1 MKFFNQFTGFS
12 ALLLAGTMG
21 FAACSS
27 DDEVADVNP
36 SYDGSSV
43 KAQFSINIPA
53 NATQSRMTS
62 GEAQE
67 VTDAFLGMKN
77 IKLFPLILTG
87 TEKVKDKK
95 PVGTTTLG
103 DIDATGDNSWTKS
116 SLHAKV
122 YNDVQFDLGVNHAVF
137 YGEAKHGTTEMSLT
151 PNYTQSTQSKFDDIT
166 FTLASSGSTDADEQS
181 KLLAILNGVD
191 AALTTNEKRGDVEI
205 QGIKTLHEAYRAQT
219 GAASNLTYKV
229 IAGSSAKIKAM
240 MTDLYN
246 SCETGKT
253 NNAEYKT
260 EYGNIQDKIKTYFT
274 VNSSGSLEY
283 ANGYPSDYPTGIPNG
298 AVAVQFDGSNSKFA
312 YTTSDNNNLGSN
324 FSMTTADKY
333 RKPSSLYYFADTE
346 IRTLNTEWLKN
357 SNNWTS
363 SVRNWS
369 DVVSAYEATGATS
382 VTPSTQSI
390 ILKDQVQYGVAA
402 LKTIVKLAN
411 ANTTNVLSDSR
422 NKTHQVVV
430 NGESK
435 LKMTGV
441 LVGGQPSSVKWNF
454 VPASAGNDV
463 VYDGVYHDIDGVG
476 IAEKDASQAL
486 IPNYT
491 LLLQNQDPSASARA
505 EKVKVAIEFE
515 NDMEDFYGHDD
526 MLISKG
532 TKFYLIAD
540 LDPTGKTLGDLKCVF
555 QKDYMTSA
563 TFTVTSLKNA
573 YSVVPDLRSPKLE
586 FGLSVDLSWQAGM
599 NFEVNIGGD
608 N

>member
-1 MKFFNQFTGFS
+1 MKLFNQMTGVS
-12 ALLLAGTMG
+12 ALLLAGAMG

-53 NATQSRMTS
+53 NTTQSRMTT

-67 VTDAFLGMKN
+67 VTDAFLGMQN
-77 IKLFPLILTG
+77 IKLFPLTLTG
-87 TEKVKDKK
+87 SETVPGKK
-95 PVGTTTLG
+95 PVGTNLGNITTAG
-103 DIDATGDNSWTKS
+103 ADSWTRP

-137 YGEAKHGTTEMSLT
+137 YGEAKHGTDEMSLT
-151 PNYTQSTQSKFDDIT
+151 PDYNKATFDGIT
-166 FTLASSGSTDADEQS
+166 FTLASSGSTDVDKQNG
-181 KLLAILNGVD
+181 LLEILNGVD
-191 AALTTNEKRGDVEI
+191 AALTANEKRGAVEI

-219 GAASNLTYKV
+219 GTASSLTYKV

-246 SCETGKT
+246 SCEKGKK
-253 NNAEYKT
+253 NNAEYAT
-260 EYGNIQDKIKTYFT
+260 EYGNIQVKIKTYFT
-274 VNSSGSLEY
+274 ENSGSLEY
-283 ANGYPSDYPTGIPNG
+283 ASGYPSDYPTGIPNG
-298 AVAVQFDGSNSKFA
+298 AVAVQFNGSVFA
-312 YTTSDNNNLGSN
+312 YTTSDINSGSN
-324 FSMTTADKY
+324 FNMTTADKY
-333 RKPSSLYYFADTE
+333 RKPSSLYYFADTD

-357 SNNWTS
+357 DNNWTS
-363 SVRNWS
+363 VSNWS
-369 DVVSAYEATGATS
+369 QVVSAYEATGATS

-402 LKTIVKLAN
+402 LKTVVKLA
-411 ANTTNVLSDSR
+411 AGNTNFELTDSR
-422 NKTHQVVV
+422 NKTHQVYQ
-430 NGESK
+430 GGTSK
-435 LKMTGV
+435 LKITGV

-454 VPASAGNDV
+454 VPAAKENYV
-463 VYDGVYHDIDGVG
+463 VYDGIYTNVNGVG
-476 IAEKDASQAL
+476 ITDNT
-486 IPNYT
+486 PNYT
-491 LLLQNQDPSASARA
+491 LLLQNQDPTTTA

-540 LDPTGKTLGDLKCVF
+540 LDPNAKTAQSGAAQCVF
-555 QKDYMTSA
+555 QQDYMTSA

-586 FGLSVDLSWQAGM
+586 FGLSVDLSWKAGM
-599 NFEVNIGGD
+599 DFEVSIGD
-608 N
+608 

>member
-1 MKFFNQFTGFS
+1 MKYFNQFTGFS

-62 GEAQE
+62 GQAQE
-67 VTDAFLGMKN
+67 ETNAFLGMKN

-87 TEKVKDKK
+87 TEEVKDKK
-95 PVGTTTLG
+95 PVGTTLG
-103 DIDATGDNSWTKS
+103 NIEATTGDNSWTIP

-137 YGEAKHGTTEMSLT
+137 YGEAIHGTTEMSLT
-151 PNYTQSTQSKFDDIT
+151 PNYPQSTQSTQSTQSKFDDIT
-166 FTLASSGSTDADEQS
+166 FTLASSGSTDDEKQS
-181 KLLAILNGVD
+181 KLLEILNGVD
-191 AALTTNEKRGDVEI
+191 EALTTNEKRGDVEI
-205 QGIKTLHEAYRAQT
+205 QGIKTLHQAYRANT
-219 GAASNLTYKV
+219 GTAQVPYKV

-246 SCETGKT
+246 SCKTGKT
-253 NNAEYKT
+253 NNAEYAT
-260 EYGNIQDKIKTYFT
+260 EYGKIQDKIITYFT
-274 VNSSGSLEY
+274 ENNGSLEY
-283 ANGYPSDYPTGIPNG
+283 RSGYPSDYPTGIPNG
-298 AVAVQFDGSNSKFA
+298 AVAVQFNGSKFA
-312 YTTSDNNNLGSN
+312 YTTSDINSGSN

-357 SNNWTS
+357 NDNWN
-363 SVRNWS
+363 SVNKWS
-369 DVVSAYEATGATS
+369 DVDSVYEKTGAKS

-430 NGESK
+430 NGDSK

-454 VPASAGNDV
+454 VPDSAENYV
-463 VYDGVYHDIDGVG
+463 VYDGVYHGNVGVG
-476 IAEKDASQAL
+476 IAGKDANQA

-491 LLLQNQDPSASARA
+491 LLLQNQDPSARA

-540 LDPTGKTLGDLKCVF
+540 LDPNGKTLGDLKCVF

-586 FGLSVDLSWQAGM
+586 FGLSVDLSWQTGM

>member
-1 MKFFNQFTGFS
+1 MKYFNQFTGFS

-53 NATQSRMTS
+53 NTTQGRMTT

-67 VTDAFLGMKN
+67 ETNAFLGMQN
-77 IKLFPLILTG
+77 IKLFPLTLTG
-87 TEKVKDKK
+87 SEKVPGKK
-95 PVGTTTLG
+95 PVGTTL
-103 DIDATGDNSWTKS
+103 DNIDSWTNGTV
-116 SLHAKV
+116 HAKV

-137 YGEAKHGTTEMSLT
+137 YGEAIHGTSEMSLT
-151 PNYTQSTQSKFDDIT
+151 PDYNKTSFDGIT
-166 FTLASSGSTDADEQS
+166 FTLASSGSIDVDKQN
-181 KLLAILNGVD
+181 KLLEILNGVD
-191 AALTTNEKRGDVEI
+191 AALTANEKRSDVEI

-219 GAASNLTYKV
+219 GTASSLTYKV

-246 SCETGKT
+246 SCKTGKT
-253 NNAEYKT
+253 NNVEYAT

-274 VNSSGSLEY
+274 ENNGSLEY
-283 ANGYPSDYPTGIPNG
+283 ASGYPSDYPTGIPNG
-298 AVAVQFDGSNSKFA
+298 AVAVQFNGSVFA
-312 YTTSDNNNLGSN
+312 YTTSDINSGSN
-324 FSMTTADKY
+324 FNMTTADKY
-333 RKPSSLYYFADTE
+333 RKPSSLYYFADTD
-346 IRTLNTEWLKN
+346 IRTLNTEWLKDN
-357 SNNWTS
+357 NNWT

-402 LKTIVKLAN
+402 LKTVVKLA
-411 ANTTNVLSDSR
+411 ADNTNFKLTDSR
-422 NKTHQVVV
+422 NKTYQVYQ
-430 NGESK
+430 NSTNK
-435 LKMTGV
+435 LKVTGV

-454 VPASAGNDV
+454 VPAAVENYV
-463 VYDGVYHDIDGVG
+463 VYDGIYTNVNGVG
-476 IAEKDASQAL
+476 ITDNT
-486 IPNYT
+486 PNYT
-491 LLLQNQDPSASARA
+491 LLLQNQVPSATA
-505 EKVKVAIEFE
+505 ENVKVAIEFE

-540 LDPTGKTLGDLKCVF
+540 LDPAAKTAQSGAAQCVF
-555 QKDYMTSA
+555 QQDYMTSA

-586 FGLSVDLSWQAGM
+586 FGLSVDLDWKTGM
-599 NFEVNIGGD
+599 DFNVSVE
-608 N
+608 

>member
-1 MKFFNQFTGFS
+1 MKYFNQFTGFS

-67 VTDAFLGMKN
+67 VTNAFLGMKN

-87 TEKVKDKK
+87 TEEVKDKK
-95 PVGTTTLG
+95 PVGTTLG
-103 DIDATGDNSWTKS
+103 NIDATGDNSWTRP

-137 YGEAKHGTTEMSLT
+137 YGEAIHGTTEMSLT
-151 PNYTQSTQSKFDDIT
+151 PDYTKSNFDGIT
-166 FTLASSGSTDADEQS
+166 FSLVSSGSTDDDKQS

-219 GAASNLTYKV
+219 GSALSPTYKV

-253 NNAEYKT
+253 NNAEYAT
-260 EYGNIQDKIKTYFT
+260 EYGNIQNEIKTYFT
-274 VNSSGSLEY
+274 ENSGSLEY
-283 ANGYPSDYPTGIPNG
+283 RSDYPSDYPTGIPNG
-298 AVAVQFDGSNSKFA
+298 AVAVQFTGSAFA
-312 YTTSDNNNLGSN
+312 YTISDINSGSN
-324 FSMTTADKY
+324 FNMTTADKY
-333 RKPSSLYYFADTE
+333 RKPSSLYYFADTD

-357 SNNWTS
+357 NNNWTS
-363 SVRNWS
+363 VNNWS

-402 LKTIVKLAN
+402 LKTIVKLAD

-430 NGESK
+430 NGDSK

-454 VPASAGNDV
+454 VPASAGNYV
-463 VYDGVYHDIDGVG
+463 VYDGVYHDIDTDNVGVG

-491 LLLQNQDPSASARA
+491 LLLQNQDPSATA

-540 LDPTGKTLGDLKCVF
+540 LDPTGKTTDNLKCVF

>member
-62 GEAQE
+62 GQAQE
-67 VTDAFLGMKN
+67 VPNAFLGMKN
-77 IKLFPLILTG
+77 INLFPLILTG

-95 PVGTTTLG
+95 PVGTTLG
-103 DIDATGDNSWTKS
+103 NIEATTGDNPWTIP

-137 YGEAKHGTTEMSLT
+137 YGEAIHGTTEMSLT
-151 PNYTQSTQSKFDDIT
+151 RDYNKDNFDGIT
-166 FTLASSGSTDADEQS
+166 FTLAPSGSTDEEKQS

-191 AALTTNEKRGDVEI
+191 EALTTNEERGDVKI

-253 NNAEYKT
+253 NNAEYAI
-260 EYGNIQDKIKTYFT
+260 EYGKIQGEIKKYFT
-274 VNSSGSLEY
+274 VNSGSLVY
-283 ANGYPSDYPTGIPNG
+283 DNDYPSDYPTGIPNG
-298 AVAVQFDGSNSKFA
+298 AVAVQFNGSKFV
-312 YTTSDNNNLGSN
+312 YTTSDINSGSN

-357 SNNWTS
+357 NNNWTAEIN
-363 SVRNWS
+363 NWS
-369 DVVSAYEATGATS
+369 DVVRAYNAGAKS

-402 LKTIVKLAN
+402 LKTIVKLADD
-411 ANTTNVLSDSR
+411 NTTVLSDSR
-422 NKTHQVVV
+422 NKTHQVVE
-430 NGESK
+430 NEESK

-454 VPASAGNDV
+454 VPASAKNNKYV
-463 VYDGVYHDIDGVG
+463 VYDGVYHGNVGVG

-491 LLLQNQDPSASARA
+491 LLLQNQDPSATATV

-540 LDPTGKTLGDLKCVF
+540 LDPSKITTDLKCVF

>member
-1 MKFFNQFTGFS
+1 MKYFNQFTGFS
-12 ALLLAGTMG
+12 ALLLAGTMS

-53 NATQSRMTS
+53 NTTQSRMTTD
-62 GEAQE
+62 EAQE
-67 VTDAFLGMKN
+67 EENAFLGMQN
-77 IKLFPLILTG
+77 IKLFPLTLTG
-87 TEKVKDKK
+87 SETVPGKK
-95 PVGTTTLG
+95 PVGTSLG
-103 DIDATGDNSWTKS
+103 AIDSWTNVAM
-116 SLHAKV
+116 HAKV

-137 YGEAKHGTTEMSLT
+137 YGEAKHRTNEMSLT
-151 PNYTQSTQSKFDDIT
+151 PDYNKTTFDGIT
-166 FTLASSGSTDADEQS
+166 FSLASSGSTDVDKQN
-181 KLLAILNGVD
+181 KLLEILNGVD
-191 AALTTNEKRGDVEI
+191 AALTTNEKRSNVEI

-219 GAASNLTYKV
+219 GTALSPTYKV

-246 SCETGKT
+246 SCEKGKT
-253 NNAEYKT
+253 NNDEYET
-260 EYGNIQDKIKTYFT
+260 EYGNIQNKIKTYFT
-274 VNSSGSLEY
+274 ENSGSLEY
-283 ANGYPSDYPTGIPNG
+283 LSDYPSDYPTGIPNG
-298 AVAVQFDGSNSKFA
+298 AVAVQFNGSVFA
-312 YTTSDNNNLGSN
+312 YTTSDINSGSN
-324 FSMTTADKY
+324 FNMTTADKY

-357 SNNWTS
+357 DKNWTS
-363 SVRNWS
+363 VSKWS
-369 DVVSAYEATGATS
+369 QVVAAYDAGDKS

-390 ILKDQVQYGVAA
+390 ILRNQVQYGVAA
-402 LKTIVKLAN
+402 LKTIVKLADT
-411 ANTTNVLSDSR
+411 NTTNVLSDSR

-430 NGESK
+430 NGGSK

-454 VPASAGNDV
+454 VPASAKNNYV
-463 VYDGVYHDIDGVG
+463 VYDGVYHGNVGVG

-491 LLLQNQDPSASARA
+491 LLLQNQDPSATATV

-540 LDPTGKTLGDLKCVF
+540 LDPSKITTDLKCVF

>member
-1 MKFFNQFTGFS
+1 MKYFNQFTGFS

-53 NATQSRMTS
+53 NTTQGRMTT

-67 VTDAFLGMKN
+67 TNAFLGMQN
-77 IKLFPLILTG
+77 IKLFPLTLTG
-87 TEKVKDKK
+87 SETVPGKK
-95 PVGTTTLG
+95 PVGTTLD
-103 DIDATGDNSWTKS
+103 DIDSWTNDAM
-116 SLHAKV
+116 HAKV

-137 YGEAKHGTTEMSLT
+137 YGEAKHRTNEMSLT
-151 PNYTQSTQSKFDDIT
+151 PDYNQTTFDGIT
-166 FTLASSGSTDADEQS
+166 FTLASSGSTDVDKQN
-181 KLLAILNGVD
+181 KLLVILNGVD
-191 AALTTNEKRGDVEI
+191 AALTTNETRDEVVI

-219 GAASNLTYKV
+219 GTASSPTYKV

-253 NNAEYKT
+253 NNAEYAT
-260 EYGNIQDKIKTYFT
+260 EYGKIQDKIETYFT

-283 ANGYPSDYPTGIPNG
+283 ATGYPSDYPTGIPNG
-298 AVAVQFDGSNSKFA
+298 AVAVQFDSSNSKFA

-333 RKPSSLYYFADTE
+333 RKPSSLYYFADTD

-357 SNNWTS
+357 NDNWTS
-363 SVRNWS
+363 VNNWS
-369 DVVSAYEATGATS
+369 DVVSAYEAGAKS

-402 LKTIVKLAN
+402 LKTIVKLAD

-430 NGESK
+430 NGDSK

-454 VPASAGNDV
+454 VPASAGIYV
-463 VYDGVYHDIDGVG
+463 VYDGVYHDIDTDNVGVG

-491 LLLQNQDPSASARA
+491 LLLQNQDPSATA

-540 LDPTGKTLGDLKCVF
+540 LDPTGKTTTDLKCVF

-599 NFEVNIGGD
+599 DFEVNIGGD

>member
-1 MKFFNQFTGFS
+1 MKYFNQFTGFS

-67 VTDAFLGMKN
+67 VTNAFLGMKN

-95 PVGTTTLG
+95 PVGTTLG
-103 DIDATGDNSWTKS
+103 NIEATGDNSWTRP

-137 YGEAKHGTTEMSLT
+137 YGEAIHGTTDEMSLT
-151 PNYTQSTQSKFDDIT
+151 PDYNKDNFDDIT
-166 FTLASSGSTDADEQS
+166 FTLASSGSTDGDKQS

-191 AALTTNEKRGDVEI
+191 AALTDNEKCGEVEI

-219 GAASNLTYKV
+219 GTASSPTYKV

-253 NNAEYKT
+253 NNAEYAT
-260 EYGNIQDKIKTYFT
+260 EYGNIQVEIKKYFT
-274 VNSSGSLEY
+274 ENSGSLVY
-283 ANGYPSDYPTGIPNG
+283 ANDYPSDYPTGIPNG
-298 AVAVQFDGSNSKFA
+298 AVAVQFDGSVFA
-312 YTTSDNNNLGSN
+312 YTTSDINSGSN

-333 RKPSSLYYFADTE
+333 RKPSSLYYFADTD

-357 SNNWTS
+357 NNNWTS

-402 LKTIVKLAN
+402 LKTIVKLAD
-411 ANTTNVLSDSR
+411 ANTVLSDSR

-430 NGESK
+430 NGDSK

-454 VPASAGNDV
+454 VPASAENPASAGNYV
-463 VYDGVYHDIDGVG
+463 VYDGVYHDKDAGNVGVG

-491 LLLQNQDPSASARA
+491 LLLQNQDPSATAD
-505 EKVKVAIEFE
+505 KVKVAIEFE

-540 LDPTGKTLGDLKCVF
+540 LDPTGKTTDNLKCVF

>member
-1 MKFFNQFTGFS
+1 MKYFNQFTGFS

-67 VTDAFLGMKN
+67 GTDAFLGMKN

-87 TEKVKDKK
+87 TEEVKDKK
-95 PVGTTTLG
+95 PVVTTLG
-103 DIDATGDNSWTKS
+103 DIDAGNNSWTRP

-151 PNYTQSTQSKFDDIT
+151 PNYPQSTQSKFDDIT
-166 FTLASSGSTDADEQS
+166 FTLASSGSIDVDKQN
-181 KLLAILNGVD
+181 KLLEILNGVD
-191 AALTTNEKRGDVEI
+191 EALTTNEKRGDVEI
-205 QGIKTLHEAYRAQT
+205 QGIKTLHQAYRANT
-219 GAASNLTYKV
+219 GTAQVPYKV

-253 NNAEYKT
+253 NNAEYAT
-260 EYGNIQDKIKTYFT
+260 EYGNIQDTIKTYFNFT
-274 VNSSGSLEY
+274 ENNGSLEY
-283 ANGYPSDYPTGIPNG
+283 RSGYPSDYPTGIPNG
-298 AVAVQFDGSNSKFA
+298 AVAVQFNGSKFA
-312 YTTSDNNNLGSN
+312 YTTSDINSGSN
-324 FSMTTADKY
+324 FNMTTADKY
-333 RKPSSLYYFADTE
+333 CKPSSLYYFADTE
-346 IRTLNTEWLKN
+346 IRTLNEEWLKTN
-357 SNNWTS
+357 LS
-363 SVRNWS
+363 SKNLWS
-369 DVVSAYEATGATS
+369 EVVAAYDDGDKS

-390 ILKDQVQYGVAA
+390 ILRDQVQYGVAA
-402 LKTIVKLAN
+402 LKTVVKLA
-411 ANTTNVLSDSR
+411 ADNTNFKLTDSR
-422 NKTHQVVV
+422 NKTYQVYQ
-430 NGESK
+430 NSTNK
-435 LKMTGV
+435 LKVTGV
-441 LVGGQPSSVKWNF
+441 LVGGQPLSVKWNF
-454 VPASAGNDV
+454 VPAAKDNYV
-463 VYDGVYHDIDGVG
+463 VYDGIYTNVNGVG
-476 IAEKDASQAL
+476 ITDNT
-486 IPNYT
+486 PNYT
-491 LLLQNQDPSASARA
+491 LLLQNQDLTTTA

-540 LDPTGKTLGDLKCVF
+540 LDPAAKTQQSGAAQCVF
-555 QKDYMTSA
+555 QQDYMTSA

-599 NFEVNIGGD
+599 DFEVSIGGD

>member
-1 MKFFNQFTGFS
+1 M
-12 ALLLAGTMG
+12 LLAGTMG

-67 VTDAFLGMKN
+67 VNNAFLGMKN

-87 TEKVKDKK
+87 TEEVKDKK
-95 PVGTTTLG
+95 PVGTTLG
-103 DIDATGDNSWTKS
+103 NIEATTGDNPWTIP

-137 YGEAKHGTTEMSLT
+137 YGEAKHGSTTEMSLT
-151 PNYTQSTQSKFDDIT
+151 PNYPQSTQSTQSKFDDIT
-166 FTLASSGSTDADEQS
+166 FTLASSGSTDNAKES
-181 KLLAILNGVD
+181 KLLEILNGVD
-191 AALTTNEKRGDVEI
+191 AALTTNEKRRDSDVEIQI

-219 GAASNLTYKV
+219 GTSSSLTYKV

-253 NNAEYKT
+253 NNAEYAT
-260 EYGNIQDKIKTYFT
+260 EYGNIQDKIKKYFT
-274 VNSSGSLEY
+274 VNNGSLEY
-283 ANGYPSDYPTGIPNG
+283 ATGYPSDYPTGIPNG
-298 AVAVQFDGSNSKFA
+298 AVAVQFDSSKSKFA
-312 YTTSDNNNLGSN
+312 YTTSDINSGSN

-346 IRTLNTEWLKN
+346 IRTLNTEWLKTN
-357 SNNWTS
+357 LS
-363 SVRNWS
+363 SKNLWS
-369 DVVSAYEATGATS
+369 EVVAAYDDGDKS

-390 ILKDQVQYGVAA
+390 ILRDQVQYGVAA
-402 LKTIVKLAN
+402 LKTVVKLA
-411 ANTTNVLSDSR
+411 ADNTNFKLTDSR
-422 NKTHQVVV
+422 NKTYQVYQ
-430 NGESK
+430 NSTNK
-435 LKMTGV
+435 LKVTGV
-441 LVGGQPSSVKWNF
+441 LVGGQPLSVKWNF
-454 VPASAGNDV
+454 VPAAKDNYV
-463 VYDGVYHDIDGVG
+463 VYDGIYTNVNGVG
-476 IAEKDASQAL
+476 ITDNT
-486 IPNYT
+486 PNYT
-491 LLLQNQDPSASARA
+491 LLLQNQDLTTTA

-540 LDPTGKTLGDLKCVF
+540 LDPNGKTTGDLKCVF

-586 FGLSVDLSWQAGM
+586 FGLSVDLTWETGM
-599 NFEVNIGGD
+599 DFEVTVQ
-608 N
+608 

>member
-1 MKFFNQFTGFS
+1 MKLFNQMTGVS
-12 ALLLAGTMG
+12 ALLLAGAMG

-53 NATQSRMTS
+53 NTTQSRMTT

-67 VTDAFLGMKN
+67 VENAFLGMQN
-77 IKLFPLILTG
+77 IKLFPLTLTG
-87 TEKVKDKK
+87 SETVPGKK
-95 PVGTTTLG
+95 PVGTSLG
-103 DIDATGDNSWTKS
+103 AIDSWTNVAM
-116 SLHAKV
+116 HAKV

-137 YGEAKHGTTEMSLT
+137 YGEAIHGTSEMSLT
-151 PNYTQSTQSKFDDIT
+151 PDYNKTTFDGIT
-166 FTLASSGSTDADEQS
+166 FSLASSGSTDVDKQN
-181 KLLAILNGVD
+181 KLLEILNGVD

-205 QGIKTLHEAYRAQT
+205 QGIKTLHQAYRANT
-219 GAASNLTYKV
+219 GTAQAPYKV

-246 SCETGKT
+246 SCKTGKT
-253 NNAEYKT
+253 NNFEYAT

-274 VNSSGSLEY
+274 ENNGSLEY
-283 ANGYPSDYPTGIPNG
+283 RSDYPSDYPTGIPNG
-298 AVAVQFDGSNSKFA
+298 AVAVQFNGSVFV
-312 YTTSDNNNLGSN
+312 YTTSDINSGSN
-324 FSMTTADKY
+324 FHMTTVDKY

-346 IRTLNTEWLKN
+346 IRTLNEEWLKTN
-357 SNNWTS
+357 LS
-363 SVRNWS
+363 SKNLWS
-369 DVVSAYEATGATS
+369 EVVAAYDAGDMS

-390 ILKDQVQYGVAA
+390 ILRNQVQYGVAA
-402 LKTIVKLAN
+402 LKTIVKLAGT
-411 ANTTNVLSDSR
+411 NTNYELTDSR
-422 NKTHQVVV
+422 NKTHQVYQ
-430 NGESK
+430 GGTSK
-435 LKMTGV
+435 LKITGV

-454 VPASAGNDV
+454 VPAAKENYV
-463 VYDGVYHDIDGVG
+463 VYDGIYTDVDGVG
-476 IAEKDASQAL
+476 IAEKDANNQF

-491 LLLQNQDPSASARA
+491 LLLQNQDLTTTA

-540 LDPTGKTLGDLKCVF
+540 LDPAAKTAQSGAAQCVF
-555 QKDYMTSA
+555 QQDYMTSA

-599 NFEVNIGGD
+599 DFEVNIGD
-608 N
+608 

>member
-62 GEAQE
+62 GQAQE
-67 VTDAFLGMKN
+67 VTNAFLGMKN
-77 IKLFPLILTG
+77 INLFPLILTS

-95 PVGTTTLG
+95 PVGTTLG
-103 DIDATGDNSWTKS
+103 NIEATGDNSWTRP

-137 YGEAKHGTTEMSLT
+137 YGEAIHGSTTEMSLT
-151 PNYTQSTQSKFDDIT
+151 PDYDKDNFDGIT
-166 FTLASSGSTDADEQS
+166 FTLAPSGSTDGDKQS
-181 KLLAILNGVD
+181 KLLEILNGVD
-191 AALTTNEKRGDVEI
+191 KALTDNEKRSDVEII

-219 GAASNLTYKV
+219 GTTYKV

-253 NNAEYKT
+253 NNAKYAI
-260 EYGNIQDKIKTYFT
+260 EYGNIQGEIKTYFNFT
-274 VNSSGSLEY
+274 ENSGSLEY
-283 ANGYPSDYPTGIPNG
+283 RSDYPSDYPTGIPNG
-298 AVAVQFDGSNSKFA
+298 AVAVQFDGSKFA
-312 YTTSDNNNLGSN
+312 YTTSDNNSGSN

-357 SNNWTS
+357 NNNWTS
-363 SVRNWS
+363 VNNWS
-369 DVVSAYEATGATS
+369 DVVSAYEKTGAKS

-402 LKTIVKLAN
+402 LKTIVKLAD
-411 ANTTNVLSDSR
+411 ANTVLSDSR

-430 NGESK
+430 NGASK

-454 VPASAGNDV
+454 VPASAKNNYV
-463 VYDGVYHDIDGVG
+463 VYDGVYHDNDGVG
-476 IAEKDASQAL
+476 IAEKDASLAL

-491 LLLQNQDPSASARA
+491 LLLQNQDPSAAA

-540 LDPTGKTLGDLKCVF
+540 LDPSKITTDLKCVF

-586 FGLSVDLSWQAGM
+586 FGLSVDLSWQTGM
-599 NFEVNIGGD
+599 DFVVNIGGD

>member
-1 MKFFNQFTGFS
+1 MKYFNQFTGFS

-67 VTDAFLGMKN
+67 VTNAFLGMKN

-87 TEKVKDKK
+87 TEEVKDKK
-95 PVGTTTLG
+95 PVGTTLG
-103 DIDATGDNSWTKS
+103 NIDATGDNSWTRP

-137 YGEAKHGTTEMSLT
+137 YGEAIHGSTTEMSLT
-151 PNYTQSTQSKFDDIT
+151 PDYTKSKFDDIT
-166 FTLASSGSTDADEQS
+166 FTLASSGSTDGAKES
-181 KLLAILNGVD
+181 KLLEILNGVD
-191 AALTTNEKRGDVEI
+191 AALTTNEKRSNVEI

-219 GAASNLTYKV
+219 GTALNPTYKV

-253 NNAEYKT
+253 NNAEYAT

-274 VNSSGSLEY
+274 ENSGSLEY
-283 ANGYPSDYPTGIPNG
+283 RSDYPSDYPTGIPNG
-298 AVAVQFDGSNSKFA
+298 AVAVQFNGSAFA
-312 YTTSDNNNLGSN
+312 YTTSDINSGSN
-324 FSMTTADKY
+324 FSMTTDDKY

-357 SNNWTS
+357 NNNWTS
-363 SVRNWS
+363 VNNWS
-369 DVVSAYEATGATS
+369 DVVSAYAAGAKS

-402 LKTIVKLAN
+402 LKTIVKLAD
-411 ANTTNVLSDSR
+411 ANTVLSDSR

-430 NGESK
+430 NEESK

-491 LLLQNQDPSASARA
+491 LLLQNQDPTSATATV

-540 LDPTGKTLGDLKCVF
+540 LDPSKITTDLKCVF